1 MNIDSHVHLW
11 HYNDREYLWM
21 QEGMDVLRR
30 DYLPDEL
37 KPLLDSVG
45 FDGVVVI
52 EARQMLAEN
61 DYILNLAKT
70 NPSIMAYV
78 GWVDLCSDEAAN
90 QLEPYQDQPLFRGV
104 RHVLIDEPDD
114 DFILREDFQRG
125 LALLGNFGMTYDLL
139 VRWDQLP
146 QTIEI
151 ARRFP
156 EQPFVLDHIA
166 NPLIKEGMMSPWKE
180 NLQTLATCPNVVCKL
195 SGFAEFTHWHQWTPA
210 EFDPYLDIVTEAFG
224 HDRLMIGSN
233 WPVCTLSGD
242 YQPVMNI
249 VINYLRQFSPEVQSQ
264 IFGGNCARFY
274 GISS

>member
-1 MNIDSHVHLW
+1 
-11 HYNDREYLWM
+11 M
-21 QEGMDVLRR
+21 QEGMNVLRR
-30 DYLPDEL
+30 DYLPDAL

-45 FDGVVVI
+45 FEGVVVI

-61 DYILNLAKT
+61 DYILNLVNT
-70 NPSIMAYV
+70 NRSIVAYI
-78 GWVDLCSDEAAN
+78 GWIDLCSDEAAS
-90 QLEPYQDQPLFRGV
+90 QLAQYRDNPLFRGV

-114 DFILREDFQRG
+114 DFILRDDFQRG
-125 LALLGNFGMTYDLL
+125 LALLGDFGMTYDLL

-146 QTIEI
+146 QTIEV

-166 NPLIKEGMMSPWKE
+166 SPLIKERMISPWKE

-195 SGFAEFTHWHQWTPA
+195 SGFAEFTQWRQWTPA

-224 HDRLMIGSN
+224 CDRLMIGSN

-242 YQPVMNI
+242 YQPVMDI
-249 VINYLRQFSPEVQSQ
+249 VINYIQQFPLAVQEQ
-264 IFGGNCARFY
+264 ILGGNCARFY
-274 GISS
+274 GIPS